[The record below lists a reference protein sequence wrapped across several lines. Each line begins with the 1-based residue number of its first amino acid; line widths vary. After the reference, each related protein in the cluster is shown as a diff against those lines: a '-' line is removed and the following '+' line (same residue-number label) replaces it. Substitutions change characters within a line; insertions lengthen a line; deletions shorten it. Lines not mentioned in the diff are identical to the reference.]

1 MMLTDRVRRQNASL
15 RLATAMFALAAAV
28 ILTFVVA
35 AGHAAT
41 KQRIAINMKILPQ
54 STFVLTPVGGAA
66 LKRDSGTVSGTW
78 RSVPGRNVSR
88 NGQKV
93 TIFSGGVWTLSGK
106 RGTLM
111 IRERN
116 EWVDTGSDVNRDS
129 LDDGVALGTWTVVRG
144 TGDYAGVTGSGGSG
158 HVGLG
163 NVWNARYE
171 GFLTTS

>member
-1 MMLTDRVRRQNASL
+1 MLTDRVRRQNASL
-15 RLATAMFALAAAV
+15 RLATAMLALAAAV

-54 STFVLTPVGGAA
+54 STFVLTPLGGAA

-106 RGTLM
+106 RGTLT

-116 EWVDTGSDVNRDS
+116 EWVDTGSDLNRDGF
-129 LDDGVALGTWTVVRG
+129 DDGVAVGAWKVVRG
-144 TGDYAGVTGSGGSG
+144 TGDYTGLTGSGGSG

-163 NVWNARYE
+163 NVWTARFE
-171 GFLTTS
+171 GFRATP

>member
-1 MMLTDRVRRQNASL
+1 MMLTLRMRRPTASW
-15 RLATAMFALAAAV
+15 RLAPAISALAGAV
-28 ILTFVVA
+28 ILTSVA
-35 AGHAAT
+35 AAGPAPT
-41 KQRIAINMKILPQ
+41 KQRVAINMKILPQ
-54 STFVLTPVGGAA
+54 STFVLTPLRSVT
-66 LKRDSGTVSGTW
+66 LKRDSGTVSGNW

-106 RGTLM
+106 RGTLT

-171 GFLTTS
+171 GFLTTP

>member
-1 MMLTDRVRRQNASL
+1 MMLTDRMRRPPASWT
-15 RLATAMFALAAAV
+15 LATALFGVAAAV
-28 ILTFVVA
+28 ILTSAAA
-35 AGHAAT
+35 AGQSAT
-41 KQRIAINMKILPQ
+41 KQRVAINMKILPQ
-54 STFVLTPVGGAA
+54 STFVLTPLRSGT
-66 LKRDSGTVSGTW
+66 LKRDSGTVSGNW

-93 TIFSGGVWTLSGK
+93 TIFSGAVWTLSGK
-106 RGTLM
+106 RGTLT

-171 GFLTTS
+171 GFVTIP

>member
-1 MMLTDRVRRQNASL
+1 MLTDRVWRQNASW
-15 RLATAMFALAAAV
+15 RLATGMFALAAAV

-35 AGHAAT
+35 VGHAAT

-54 STFVLTPVGGAA
+54 STFVFTPVGGAA
-66 LKRDSGTVSGTW
+66 LKRDSGTISGTW

-106 RGTLM
+106 RGTLT

-116 EWVDTGSDVNRDS
+116 EWVDTGSDVNRDR

-171 GFLTTS
+171 GFLTTP